1 MVGVIVVILRIGA
14 EVDVVELVAL
24 EVALEV
30 TLLGSDDIETG
41 PGPRPV
47 KEVVD
52 VVPCAR
58 TLPDI
63 MEIMKKA

>member
-1 MVGVIVVILRIGA
+1 VVDVTVVILRIGA

-24 EVALEV
+24 EV
-30 TLLGSDDIETG
+30 TLRSDDIATG

-52 VVPCAR
+52 VVLLEVPCAR